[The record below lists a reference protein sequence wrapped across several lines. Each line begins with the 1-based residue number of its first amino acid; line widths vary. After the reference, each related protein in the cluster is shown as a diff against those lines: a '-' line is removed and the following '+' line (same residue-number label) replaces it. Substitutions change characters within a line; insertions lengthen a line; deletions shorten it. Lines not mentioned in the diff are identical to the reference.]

1 MNNLEIKITRFKKN
15 IETFNNI
22 IIAFSGGKDSLFL
35 TLMAL
40 EVSGKNN
47 VTIVFVDSEFI
58 SENDKKRVDY
68 FEKKFNLDIKRIS
81 IDVLS
86 NASIKN
92 NSKDRCYICKKK
104 IFNSI
109 INSFGNKKNTTIL
122 DGTTFSDI
130 DQFRP
135 GLAALQELDIV
146 SPLKD
151 AKITSDEI
159 IKLLKQKN
167 IDRYYL
173 TSSTCLATRFPYNHN
188 LSITEINNFEK
199 IELFLVE
206 HDVFPV
212 RVRYIV
218 DGIRIEAEENLTPK
232 ILNIKDAL
240 IKNAKK
246 GGFKFI
252 TLDLEGIKSGVWD

>member
-1 MNNLEIKITRFKKN
+1 MNNLEIKTTRLKKN

-35 TLMAL
+35 SLIAL
-40 EVSGKNN
+40 EVLGKNN
-47 VTIVFVDSEFI
+47 VSIVFVDSDFI

-86 NASIKN
+86 NANIKDN
-92 NSKDRCYICKKK
+92 LKNRCYICKKK

-109 INSFGNKKNTTIL
+109 INSFDNKKNTTIL

-135 GLAALQELDIV
+135 GLVALKELNIV

-151 AKITSDEI
+151 AKIISDEI
-159 IKLLKQKN
+159 IELLKQKD
-167 IDRYYL
+167 IDSYYL

-188 LSITEINNFEK
+188 LSVAEINNVDK
-199 IELFLVE
+199 IESFLVE
-206 HDVFPV
+206 HGVFPV
-212 RVRYIV
+212 RVRYII
-218 DGIRIEAEENLTPK
+218 DGIRIEAEENLIPK
-232 ILNIKDAL
+232 ILDIKGEL

-246 GGFKFI
+246 EGFKFI